1 MSGALQIGPLSLP
14 WTLLLV
20 FAAIGLAQW
29 VGQRQA
35 RRAGLDAEPQL
46 LRMLLVAV
54 VVARLGFVYAYRDA
68 YLEDWLGIVDIRD
81 GGWMPMVGLV
91 GAGLYVLHIGTRQ
104 PALRKPLRTGYV
116 SGAALYAAGTVA
128 LALAA
133 PANQPLPA
141 ITLVNLQGEHVA
153 LRQFEGKP
161 VVVNLW
167 ATWCPPCRREMPVL
181 AAAQQRY
188 PDVHFVFASQGE
200 SAQKVLGFM
209 AADRL
214 ALRNVLLDVR
224 GEVGRHFGQSAL
236 PTTLFFDARGVLA
249 DVRIGELS
257 QATLTERLARLG
269 TPPTPPIHRTPT
281 P

>member
-29 VGQRQA
+29 VGQRLA

-54 VVARLGFVYAYRDA
+54 VVARLAFVFVYRDA
-68 YLEDWLGIVDIRD
+68 YLDDWLGIVDIRD
-81 GGWMPMVGLV
+81 GGWMPMAGLMA
-91 GAGLYVLHIGTRQ
+91 AGLYVLHTGTRQ
-104 PALRKPLRTGYV
+104 RPLRKPLWAAYG

-128 LALAA
+128 LALSA

-141 ITLVNLQGEHVA
+141 LTLATLQGQPVA
-153 LRQFEGKP
+153 LQQFAGKP

-181 AAAQQRY
+181 AAAQQRH
-188 PDVHFVFASQGE
+188 PDVHFVFANQGE
-200 SAQKVLGFM
+200 SAQKVEAFLTG
-209 AADRL
+209 DGL
-214 ALRNVLLDVR
+214 ALRNVLLDAR
-224 GEVGRHFGQSAL
+224 GEVARHFGHRAL

-249 DVRIGELS
+249 DVRIGEVS

-269 TPPTPPIHRTPT
+269 ASPSSPPRTTTP
-281 P
+281 